1 MFLCRTAQRVYA
13 LNWPD
18 DHTVDDARCQAAMV
32 HPLTL
37 DWGPSLGERFTAE
50 ESRLARTRFAPV
62 DAGLTGAEE
71 QAPPGYEDRPS
82 RYYFN
87 EMPKGFD
94 IDEFLAGW

>member
-1 MFLCRTAQRVYA
+1 
-13 LNWPD
+13 
-18 DHTVDDARCQAAMV
+18 MV

-37 DWGPSLGERFTAE
+37 DWGPSFAERFTAE

-62 DAGLTGAEE
+62 DAGLTAAEE

-82 RYYFN
+82 RYNFN